1 MSSRGIR
8 NNNPLNIRK
17 GNNWLGERPVQ
28 SDPAFEEFESMQMGI
43 RAALKLMRNQITG
56 FNGRRPKFNTIRK
69 LIAVWAPPTENSTDK
84 YVSFVCNKTGYSP
97 VEIIDPYS
105 SRQMCRI
112 AQAMAQVECGK
123 VIPYDIFVSAYSLI

>member
-43 RAALKLMRNQITG
+43 RAALILMRNQITG

-97 VEIIDPYS
+97 VEIIDPS
-105 SRQMCRI
+105 SCRQMCRI
-112 AQAMAQVECGK
+112 AQAMAQVECGE

>member
-105 SRQMCRI
+105 CRQMCRI
-112 AQAMAQVECGK
+112 AQAMAQVECGE

>member
-1 MSSRGIR
+1 MHSRGVR

-84 YVSFVCNKTGYSP
+84 YVSFVCQKTGYSP

-105 SRQMCRI
+105 CRQMCRI
-112 AQAMAQVECGK
+112 AQAMAQVECGE

>member
-84 YVSFVCNKTGYSP
+84 YVSFVCQKTGYSP

-105 SRQMCRI
+105 CRQMCRI
-112 AQAMAQVECGK
+112 AQAMAQVECGE
-123 VIPYDIFVSAYSLI
+123 VIAYDIFVSAYSLI